1 MSSDRPQASRGP
13 SQPDEFWPRFW
24 FNVCSYSEYYFMLL
38 IVVTI
43 MAVLNAIAMLLAEQ
57 STASFV
63 ISVMVFVLL
72 GTTALAVGFVLW
84 QCKQLRGPDREKLD
98 AVEPTDSSIEE

>member
-1 MSSDRPQASRGP
+1 MSSDRSQATPGP

-38 IVVTI
+38 IAVTI
-43 MAVLNAIAMLLAEQ
+43 MAVLNAVAMLLAEQ

-63 ISVMVFVLL
+63 IATMVFVIL
-72 GTTALAVGFVLW
+72 GLTALAVGFVLW
-84 QCKQLRGPDREKLD
+84 QCKQLRGPDREKLEG
-98 AVEPTDSSIEE
+98 VEPTDRSQEE